1 MMMGVLLSHYSS
13 MVKSMIGL
21 RKCGLE
27 IMVLLLAMG
36 ISVCATE
43 DEKEDNE
50 NLYYIVTAEGGIVIT
65 GSPNR
70 EEITIPAKINGIS
83 VVGIAEKAFF
93 GRSDIKNI
101 TIQSGVRYVGEGA
114 FADCKS
120 LEAITLENGL
130 QYIGKSAFSGDGA
143 LEDIVM
149 PDSMAFV
156 GENAFGNCTGL
167 ETVIFPQAAHVD
179 DYAFEGSLWQELRDQ
194 GDFQIRGS
202 CLLSVRGR
210 EEGILEVPYGV
221 TRTVDNPSASGYVRA
236 VVGQYKYIA
245 EGTKTADEIESYF
258 KYDILQKDAVV
269 ITKYLGDETF
279 VFVPE
284 RLDGKT
290 VSVVGEGAFQGNDSI
305 EQVLLPPGIEVIED
319 QAFQNCPSLEYVV
332 MGTGLKSIGQD
343 AFSNCLNLKE
353 LRLPEGMMRI
363 DSCICA
369 YCPNLEKVI
378 VPQSMEKICSSAF
391 MKCNKLYL
399 IYGSNSCAESF
410 AQRNGLVY
418 VDLERIGEEG
428 GLVW

>member
-1 MMMGVLLSHYSS
+1 MLIG
-13 MVKSMIGL
+13 MVS
-21 RKCGLE
+21 
-27 IMVLLLAMG
+27 
-36 ISVCATE
+36 ISW
-43 DEKEDNE
+43 
-50 NLYYIVTAEGGIVIT
+50 YYFVI
-65 GSPNR
+65 
-70 EEITIPAKINGIS
+70 K
-83 VVGIAEKAFF
+83 
-93 GRSDIKNI
+93 
-101 TIQSGVRYVGEGA
+101 
-114 FADCKS
+114 
-120 LEAITLENGL
+120 ENGDRAARNVENESEQL
-130 QYIGKSAFSGDGA
+130 
-143 LEDIVM
+143 
-149 PDSMAFV
+149 DSD
-156 GENAFGNCTGL
+156 E
-167 ETVIFPQAAHVD
+167 
-179 DYAFEGSLWQELRDQ
+179 
-194 GDFQIRGS
+194 
-202 CLLSVRGR
+202 
-210 EEGILEVPYGV
+210 
-221 TRTVDNPSASGYVRA
+221 
-236 VVGQYKYIA
+236 YIA
-245 EGTKTADEIESYF
+245 EGAKTADEIESYF

-353 LRLPEGMMRI
+353 LRLPEGMTRI